1 MGKNYSDAQL
11 VKYGAFLHEL
21 EDNFVG
27 AKNEV
32 EFNLHRLI
40 IQHQVSS
47 CLTTMFIKLGYIERL
62 GPNKFRILSAHA
74 FQAMARDPKQALKL
88 VTSYNYEKKL
98 EREKA
103 MDKVID
109 DLFPPIVETPFEEET
124 EVPDE
129 NTDRV
134 LKRLADQIIMEAK
147 ALADSKIAAIK
158 VAINQTLGSN
168 FDDSIIKVSD
178 EFGMREVSI
187 TKMFSDSPIIYVMRR
202 AILPGCIREVEKV
215 FLLGIKELGK
225 LKADG
230 DTNKTT

>member
-74 FQAMARDPKQALKL
+74 FQSMARDPKQALKL

-98 EREKA
+98 ERIKA
-103 MDKVID
+103 MDKAID
-109 DLFPPIVETPFEEET
+109 DLFPPIVETPFEEEI

-129 NTDRV
+129 TAEKIFMNISKTIKKEAEAMSIQLTDKLGKAIRDILSNNFEDAQINILGLGERKIVDIFNTSPSV
-134 LKRLADQIIMEAK
+134 YK
-147 ALADSKIAAIK
+147 
-158 VAINQTLGSN
+158 
-168 FDDSIIKVSD
+168 
-178 EFGMREVSI
+178 MREAL
-187 TKMFSDSPIIYVMRR
+187 M
-202 AILPGCIREVEKV
+202 PGCLRHVENV

-225 LKADG
+225 LADG